1 VSWLDRLRSWT
12 SDLPGRPVLNAL
24 WPGRLPVWHHADYRL
39 PIPDLANVSGIEPR
53 RADLALWSL
62 LGTGNRRFL
71 AVHEPER
78 IAYGHLGLVHTPAW
92 LEALTRPDTLAGVFG
107 LPAMPYFPVDA
118 VMHAVRL
125 ACGGTLSAARHA
137 LDQGGPAL
145 NLLGGF
151 HHAFPSKGAG
161 LCPVNDIAVA
171 IAVLRAEGFRG
182 RVAVYDLDA
191 HPPDG
196 TAACLASDP
205 DTWIGSLSGSDW
217 GPLRGVDETVIEDGD
232 DATYLAALKALLQRA
247 PRADLA
253 FVLAG
258 ADVLQGDK
266 MGKLALSVDG
276 VRRRDA
282 RVARHLG
289 DTPTVWLP
297 AGGYS
302 DRAWRVLAQT
312 ATILIGPRHHP
323 VPDDLD
329 PVASRFAYV
338 SRSLDPRALSGEDD
352 DEPWFTEADLDPR
365 LGGDGVK
372 RMLGYYTEE
381 GIEFAL
387 HAYGLLAQ
395 LRRLGYGH
403 FRVAIQH
410 TPTGDRAR
418 LTGIANGE
426 THLLWEVILDRE
438 RRKGRYLLALQWM
451 QMRHPLGDFAPGR
464 PPLPGQDAPGLGLAS
479 EAVHL
484 LERVVERLG
493 LDGIVYR
500 PAWYHTA
507 RMAIPPF
514 RFEEPEQQGLF
525 EALQRDLGRLPMGD
539 LSRAVSDGRVRC
551 DGRPFQWP
559 AAPMLHLRQPEP
571 MDAEAVAGFREAH
584 SFTLA
589 T

>member
-1 VSWLDRLRSWT
+1 MSLVDRLPDW
-12 SDLPGRPVLNAL
+12 LPGHTAL
-24 WPGRLPVWHHADYRL
+24 KHLLGARLPVWHHADYRL
-39 PIPDLANVSGIEPR
+39 PVADLANVSGIEPR
-53 RADLALWSL
+53 RADLALWGL
-62 LGTGNRRFL
+62 LGSGNRRHL

-78 IAYGHLGLVHTPAW
+78 IAYGHLGLVHTPRW
-92 LEALTRPDTLAGVFG
+92 LEALTRPDTLAGVFS
-107 LPAMPYFPVDA
+107 LPGAETFPVDA
-118 VMHAVRL
+118 VMHTIRL
-125 ACGGTLSAARHA
+125 ACGGTLAAARHA
-137 LDQGGPAL
+137 LEHGGATL

-151 HHAFPSKGAG
+151 HHAFPDKGGG

-205 DTWIGSLSGSDW
+205 SSWIGSLSGSDW
-217 GPLRGVDETVIEDGD
+217 GPLRGVDETVLEEAD
-232 DATYLAALKALLQRA
+232 DETYLRALKALLKRA

-258 ADVLQGDK
+258 EDVMAGDR
-266 MGKLALSVDG
+266 MGRLGLTLDG
-276 VRRRDA
+276 IRRRDG
-282 RVARHLG
+282 RLARHLG
-289 DTPTVWLP
+289 DTPAVWVP
-297 AGGYS
+297 AGGYHP
-302 DRAWRVLAQT
+302 DAWRVLAQT
-312 ATILIGPRHHP
+312 AGILIGPHHRP
-323 VPDDLD
+323 VPADLD
-329 PVASRFAYV
+329 PVANRFAYV
-338 SRSLDPRALSGEDD
+338 SRSLDPRALSGESD

-365 LGGDGVK
+365 LGGDGVN
-372 RMLGYYTEE
+372 RLLGYYTEE

-403 FRVAIQH
+403 FRIAIQH

-418 LTGIANGE
+418 LTGVANGE
-426 THLLWEVILDRE
+426 THMLWEVILDRE
-438 RRKGRYLLALQWM
+438 RHEGRYLLALQWM
-451 QMRHPLGDFAPGR
+451 QMRHPLGEFPPGR

-484 LERVVERLG
+484 LERVVDRLG
-493 LDGIVYR
+493 LDGMVYR

-514 RFEEPEQQGLF
+514 QFEDPEQQGLF
-525 EALQRDLGRLPMGD
+525 EALQRDLGHLPMGE
-539 LSRAVSDGRVRC
+539 LSRAISDGRVLC
-551 DGRPFQWP
+551 DGRPFPWP
-559 AAPMLHLRQPEP
+559 AAPMLHLKDPLP
-571 MDAEAVAGFREAH
+571 MDGDAVAVAREAH
-584 SFTLA
+584 RFSLT